1 MPRRLNA
8 EPDSRPRATRIAM
21 QHFRGDTLVCELRTA
36 ETSLIV
42 HISRADGEENRNAGW
57 RIEAHDKV
65 VGEDIVVAA
74 SGPTRRAALAEVS
87 RQWSERGPV
96 LGLHLV
102 DWDAIA
108 VALSSVRAIE

>member
-1 MPRRLNA
+1 MQRNMNA
-8 EPDSRPRATRIAM
+8 DQDSRPRATRIAM

-42 HISRADGEENRNAGW
+42 HISRADVEGNRNAGW
-57 RIEAHDKV
+57 KIEAHDKV
-65 VGEDIVVAA
+65 VGEDVVVVA
-74 SGPTRRAALAEVS
+74 SGPTRRAALEEVS
-87 RQWSERGPV
+87 HQWSARGPE

-108 VALSSVRAIE
+108 AALSSVRAIE

>member
-1 MPRRLNA
+1 MHEPTK
-8 EPDSRPRATRIAM
+8 PDSRPRATRIAM
-21 QHFRGDTLVCELRTA
+21 QHFRGDTLVCELRTG
-36 ETSLIV
+36 ETSLIL
-42 HISRADGEENRNAGW
+42 HISRGDGEGDRSAGW

-87 RQWSERGPV
+87 RQWGERGPE

-102 DWDAIA
+102 EWDAIA